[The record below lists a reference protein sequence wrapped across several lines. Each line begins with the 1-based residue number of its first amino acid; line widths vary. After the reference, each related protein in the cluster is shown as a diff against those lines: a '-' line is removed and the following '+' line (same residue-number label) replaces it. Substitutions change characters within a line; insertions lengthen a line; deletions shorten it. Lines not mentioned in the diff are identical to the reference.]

1 MNTYA
6 IDFSNVISL
15 SDEQFY
21 QLCRNNPD
29 LKFER
34 SAHGDLI
41 IMPPTG
47 GDTGRCNLE
56 LGVDFGIWNRR
67 SKLGVCFDS
76 STCFKFPNGADRSP
90 DVSWILQERWDSLSE
105 RQKAKFS
112 PIAPD
117 FVLELMSP
125 TDTLSETQ
133 AKMREYME
141 NKVRLGWL
149 IDRKNRT
156 VEIYRS
162 GQEEVEVLV
171 SPSELFGED
180 VLPDFVLSTEILW

>member
-6 IDFSNVISL
+6 INFSNVVSL

-47 GDTGRCNLE
+47 GDTGRCNME
-56 LGVDFGIWNRR
+56 LGADFAIWNRR

-90 DVSWILQERWDSLSE
+90 DVSWILQERWDALSE
-105 RQKAKFS
+105 QQKAKFP

-125 TDTLSETQ
+125 TDTLPETQ

-149 IDRKNRT
+149 INRKSRT

-162 GQEEVEVLV
+162 GQEEAKVLM
-171 SPSELFGED
+171 SPLELFGED
-180 VLPDFVLSTEILW
+180 VLPDFTLSTGILW

>member
-6 IDFSNVISL
+6 INFSNVVSL

-47 GDTGRCNLE
+47 GDTGRCNHE

-76 STCFKFPNGADRSP
+76 STCFKLPNGADRSP
-90 DVSWILQERWDSLSE
+90 DVSWILQERWDALSE
-105 RQKAKFS
+105 QQKAKFP

-125 TDTLSETQ
+125 TDTLPETQ

-149 IDRKNRT
+149 INRKSRT

-171 SPSELFGED
+171 SPLELFGED
-180 VLPDFVLSTEILW
+180 VLPDFTLSTEILW

>member
-6 IDFSNVISL
+6 IDFSNVVSL

-47 GDTGRCNLE
+47 GDTGRCNHE

-90 DVSWILQERWDSLSE
+90 DVSWILQERWDALSE
-105 RQKAKFS
+105 QQKAKFP
-112 PIAPD
+112 PISPD

-125 TDTLSETQ
+125 TDTLPETQ
-133 AKMREYME
+133 AKMQEYME

-149 IDRKNRT
+149 INRKSRT
-156 VEIYRS
+156 VEIYRL
-162 GQEEVEVLV
+162 GQKEAEVLM
-171 SPSELFGED
+171 SPLELFGED
-180 VLPDFVLSTEILW
+180 VLPDFTLSTGILW

>member
-6 IDFSNVISL
+6 IDFSNVVSL

-47 GDTGRCNLE
+47 GDTGRCNHE

-90 DVSWILQERWDSLSE
+90 DVSWILQERWDALSE
-105 RQKAKFS
+105 QQKAKFP

-125 TDTLSETQ
+125 TDTLPETQ

-149 IDRKNRT
+149 INRKSRT

-162 GQEEVEVLV
+162 GQEEAEVLV
-171 SPSELFGED
+171 SPLELFGED
-180 VLPDFVLSTEILW
+180 VLPDFTLSTGILW

>member
-6 IDFSNVISL
+6 IDFSNVVSFN
-15 SDEQFY
+15 DEQFY

-47 GDTGRCNLE
+47 GDTGRCNHE
-56 LGVDFGIWNRR
+56 LGVDFGIWNRQ

-90 DVSWILQERWDSLSE
+90 DVSWILQERWDALSE
-105 RQKAKFS
+105 QEKAKFP

-125 TDTLSETQ
+125 TDTLPETQ
-133 AKMREYME
+133 AKMWEYME

-149 IDRKNRT
+149 INRKSRT

-162 GQEEVEVLV
+162 GQEEAEVLV
-171 SPSELFGED
+171 SPLELFGED
-180 VLPDFVLSTEILW
+180 VLPDFTLSTGILW

>member
-6 IDFSNVISL
+6 IDFSNVVSL

-47 GDTGRCNLE
+47 GDTGRCNME
-56 LGVDFGIWNRR
+56 LSADFAIWNRR

-90 DVSWILQERWDSLSE
+90 DVSWILQERWDALSE
-105 RQKAKFS
+105 QDKAKFP

-125 TDTLSETQ
+125 TDTLPETQ

-149 IDRKNRT
+149 INRKSRT

-162 GQEEVEVLV
+162 GQEEAEVLV
-171 SPSELFGED
+171 SPLELFGED
-180 VLPDFVLSTEILW
+180 VLPDFTLSTGILW